1 MEKKKATLDLRS
13 PGAGDL
19 YLFWVLVGLVL
30 KVIYD
35 RVEDW
40 ESTNNARAAEGC
52 LIWAGAGEQSK
63 AVVNR
68 PWVRRL
74 DKGLGVGNQI
84 YVREFLFE
92 LVGGKPPSRAMRTP
106 TLSNVCDC
114 KQCMSPE
121 HSKWVTRA
129 QVIKTAADRTQYGK
143 DPIRSMRLSRARQE
157 YNQREGIGL
166 TREQVNIIRQNPGKR
181 PADLARQLGAKAST
195 IADCRR
201 LRTYKLTQDQIAA
214 VQQCN
219 TEPCATQPAA
229 PFSAL
234 LIFAMDRPPSISR
247 SAAA

>member
-1 MEKKKATLDLRS
+1 MAKKKNPLNLRT
-13 PGAGDL
+13 PEAGDL

-40 ESTNNARAAEGC
+40 ENTSNARAEEGC
-52 LIWAGAGEQSK
+52 LIWAGAGNQSK

-68 PWVRRL
+68 PWVRRMEP
-74 DKGLGVGNQI
+74 GLGVGRQI
-84 YVREFLFE
+84 YVRELLWE
-92 LVGGKPPSRAMRTP
+92 LTGGRGPHHSIRTP

-114 KQCMSPE
+114 KQCMSPD
-121 HSKWVTRA
+121 HSKWIPRA
-129 QVIKTAADRTQYGK
+129 QVIKLAAERTQYGK
-143 DPIRSMRLSRARQE
+143 DPLRSMRLARARQE

-166 TREQVNIIRQNPGKR
+166 TREQVNIIRQNPGIRPVDMAKR
-181 PADLARQLGAKAST
+181 LGAKANT

-201 LRTYKLTQDQIAA
+201 LRTYKLTQDQMAA
-214 VQQCN
+214 VLQQKSAPKDM
-219 TEPCATQPAA
+219 TPAA

-234 LIFAMDRPPSISR
+234 LAFAMDRPPSIPR